1 MSNNDILTPVG
12 RLVSGHP
19 MEMHPAMDDRTN
31 IQKKFAT
38 GELQFNQSVGIAFPK
53 NGTTHWDQ
61 TEWGAAI
68 KAAAVAAWPRGEHG
82 MKTFSWKITDGD
94 STEPNK
100 KMVTPVSREGYAGH
114 WVLFASSC
122 FPTPCYNVGAYAPHQ
137 VIQNKDAIKR
147 GDYVRLVF
155 TTATNN
161 SSDSPGMYIN
171 PSMVELSRAGQ
182 QIMSGNAPDAAAAFG
197 GSAPVIPQGALVD
210 TGVATPTTAAP
221 VQAATTPPPQTA
233 SVPVT
238 PAHDLVQ
245 PQVPGNAT
253 PPPVLAPVPPVA
265 VEQSYVVQG
274 AVYTRSAL
282 LAMDGWTEAHLV
294 GLTPA

>member
-19 MEMHPAMDDRTN
+19 MEMHAVTDDRTN
-31 IQKKFAT
+31 VQKKFAS
-38 GELQFNQSVGIAFPK
+38 GELMFSQSVGIAFPK

-68 KAAAVAAWPRGEHG
+68 KAAAAAWPRGEHG

-122 FPTPCYNVGAYAPHQ
+122 FPTPCYNNGAYAPHQ

-171 PSMVELSRAGQ
+171 PVMVELSRAGQ

-210 TGVATPTTAAP
+210 TGVATPTTSAP
-221 VQAATTPPPQTA
+221 VQAATTPPPQA
-233 SVPVT
+233 VNVPVT

-245 PQVPGNAT
+245 PQTPGNAT
-253 PPPVLAPVPPVA
+253 PPPVLAVTPPPVA

>member
-1 MSNNDILTPVG
+1 MSNNDIMTTVG

-19 MEMHPAMDDRTN
+19 MEMHAAMDDRTN
-31 IQKKFAT
+31 VQKTFKD
-38 GELQFNQSVGIAFPK
+38 GSLQFNQSVGIAFPK
-53 NGTTHWDQ
+53 NGTTHWNQ
-61 TEWGAAI
+61 TDWGQKIEAAAI
-68 KAAAVAAWPRGEHG
+68 AAWPRGEHG
-82 MKTFSWKITDGD
+82 MRTFSWKITDGD

-122 FPTPCYNVGAYAPHQ
+122 FATPCYNLGAYQPHQ

-155 TTATNN
+155 TTASNN
-161 SSDSPGMYIN
+161 STDSPGMYIN
-171 PSMVELSRAGQ
+171 PVMLELSRAGQ

-210 TGVATPTTAAP
+210 TGVVTPTTVAP
-221 VQAATTPPPQTA
+221 TATPPPQT
-233 SVPVT
+233 VT

-253 PPPVLAPVPPVA
+253 PPPVLAPVPPVVA

-282 LAMDGWTEAHLV
+282 LSMAGWTEANLV
-294 GLTPA
+294 GLTLA

>member
-19 MEMHPAMDDRTN
+19 MEMHAVTDDRTN
-31 IQKKFAT
+31 VQKKFAS
-38 GELQFNQSVGIAFPK
+38 GELMFSQSVGIAFPK

-210 TGVATPTTAAP
+210 TGVAAPTTTAP
-221 VQAATTPPPQTA
+221 VQAATTPPPQA
-233 SVPVT
+233 VNVPVT

-245 PQVPGNAT
+245 PQTPGNAT
-253 PPPVLAPVPPVA
+253 PPPVLAPIPPVA
-265 VEQSYVVQG
+265 VEQSYVVNG

>member
-1 MSNNDILTPVG
+1 MSNNDIMTTVG

-19 MEMHPAMDDRTN
+19 MEMHAAMDDKTK
-31 IQKKFAT
+31 IQKKFAS
-38 GELQFNQSVGIAFPK
+38 GELQFNQSVGVAFPK
-53 NGTTHWDQ
+53 NGTTHWNQ
-61 TEWGAAI
+61 TDWGQKIEAAAI
-68 KAAAVAAWPRGEHG
+68 AAWPRGEHG

-122 FPTPCYNVGAYAPHQ
+122 FATPCYNLGAYQPHQ

-171 PSMVELSRAGQ
+171 PVMLELSRAGQ

-197 GSAPVIPQGALVD
+197 GSTPIIPQGALVD
-210 TGVATPTTAAP
+210 TGVVTPTTVAP
-221 VQAATTPPPQTA
+221 ATTPPAA

-253 PPPVLAPVPPVA
+253 PPPPLAVTPPPPVA
-265 VEQSYVVQG
+265 VEQSYAVQG
-274 AVYTRSAL
+274 AVYTRSQL
-282 LAMDGWTEAHLV
+282 LAMQGWTEAHLV